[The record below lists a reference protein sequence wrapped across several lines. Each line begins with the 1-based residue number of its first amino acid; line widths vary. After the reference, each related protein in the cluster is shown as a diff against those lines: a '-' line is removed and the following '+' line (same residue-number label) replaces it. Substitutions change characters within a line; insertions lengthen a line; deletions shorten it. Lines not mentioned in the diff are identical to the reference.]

1 MAIQEQQTVWSF
13 LPLSRDFDKQS
24 FDCGKPAL
32 NQYLKI
38 SANQHQKS
46 NISRTTVASPTP
58 SSKVIA
64 GYYTLNASKIG
75 IASLPESSKKR
86 LPQNLDIP
94 SIKIGQLAVDKHYT
108 GQRLGEELLM
118 HALHRC
124 YTTSTQLAVHSV
136 VVDAYDDD
144 ARRFWLR
151 YQFIPF
157 ADQSKWLFLPIKA
170 VKQLMGN

>member
-1 MAIQEQQTVWSF
+1 MWSF
-13 LPLSRDFDKQS
+13 LPLSRGCDRQN

-32 NQYLKI
+32 NQYLKV

-46 NISRTTVASPTP
+46 NISRTIVAVPTP
-58 SSKVIA
+58 DSKEIA
-64 GYYTLNASKIG
+64 GYHTLNASKIA
-75 IASLPESSKKR
+75 IKSLPEISKKR
-86 LPQNLDIP
+86 LPKNLDIP
-94 SIKIGQLAVDKHYT
+94 SIKIGQLAVDRRYA

-118 HALHRC
+118 NALYRC

-157 ADQSKWLFLPIKA
+157 ADQSKSLFLPIKT
-170 VKQLMGN
+170 VKQLLGN